1 LAPRIIRGRTPELI
15 YGLVLQ
21 VAGVILK
28 SLRNSLKEAS
38 KLWCVSVEILGCEF
52 GGIG

>member
-21 VAGVILK
+21 VASVILK
-28 SLRNSLKEAS
+28 SLRNPLKEAS
-38 KLWCVSVEILGCEF
+38 KLWCASVEILGCEF

>member
-1 LAPRIIRGRTPELI
+1 M
-15 YGLVLQ
+15 Q

-38 KLWCVSVEILGCEF
+38 KLWGVSIEILGGEF

>member
-28 SLRNSLKEAS
+28 SLRKSLKEAS
-38 KLWCVSVEILGCEF
+38 KLWCVSVEIRGSEF
-52 GGIG
+52 GGIS